1 MNKKMA
7 KQKLVAEFSKEN
19 ITADD
24 TISEVL
30 ETHPEKS
37 EIMAK
42 KLNATCFGC
51 PMSQIETLK
60 DAADHHGVD
69 IEALLEELNKKE

>member
-1 MNKKMA
+1 MENDKK
-7 KQKLVAEFSKEN
+7 

-24 TISEVL
+24 TIGSVL
-30 ETHPEKS
+30 ESHPEKA

-42 KLNATCFGC
+42 KLKATCFGC
-51 PMSQIETLK
+51 PMSQIESLK

-69 IEALLEELNKKE
+69 LDSLLEELNKK